1 MNQTSVSTVRNLF
14 SARRLILLAS
24 VAGVGAMVM
33 LAGPSY
39 RPVQLQTS
47 AAQAAMPVN
56 PQSGFADLVDKVKP
70 AVISVRVKSD
80 GDARRTAMRDR
91 DNMPRQG
98 SPFEWFRDFGSPD
111 RGEGMPGN
119 PGRRGTVTGEGSG
132 FFISADGY
140 AVTNFHVVDGAKSV
154 EVRTDDGTSYPGK
167 VVGTDQKTDLALIKI
182 EGKKE
187 FPFVALAEK
196 APRVGDWVIAVG
208 NPFGLSGS
216 ATAGI
221 VSANGRDIGSGP
233 YDDFIQIDAPINKGN
248 SGGPAFNVDGQ
259 VVAVNTAIFSPSG
272 GSVGIGFGIPAQTVK
287 AVVAQLKD
295 KGYVSRGWI
304 GVKVQTVT
312 PEIADSLG
320 MKSAQ
325 GAIVDE
331 PQAGSPAAKAGI
343 ESGDVI
349 TAIDG
354 APVKDARELARKIG
368 AMAAGATAKLSV
380 LRKGEDKTLS
390 LTLAD
395 MPGDRSAQAD
405 TKGAASDGP
414 RIGLALAPAKDVAGA
429 GSDGVVVTAVDPDSP
444 AAERGFR
451 AGDVILAVGGKAVSN
466 ANEVRTALADARG
479 QGKSNVLMRVK
490 SENATRFVAVPLK
503 AA

>member
-1 MNQTSVSTVRNLF
+1 
-14 SARRLILLAS
+14 
-24 VAGVGAMVM
+24 
-33 LAGPSY
+33 
-39 RPVQLQTS
+39 
-47 AAQAAMPVN
+47 
-56 PQSGFADLVDKVKP
+56 
-70 AVISVRVKSD
+70 
-80 GDARRTAMRDR
+80 
-91 DNMPRQG
+91 
-98 SPFEWFRDFGSPD
+98 
-111 RGEGMPGN
+111 
-119 PGRRGTVTGEGSG
+119 
-132 FFISADGY
+132 
-140 AVTNFHVVDGAKSV
+140 
-154 EVRTDDGTSYPGK
+154 
-167 VVGTDQKTDLALIKI
+167 
-182 EGKKE
+182 
-187 FPFVALAEK
+187 
-196 APRVGDWVIAVG
+196 VIAVG

-295 KGYVSRGWI
+295 KGYVSRGWM
-304 GVKVQTVT
+304 GVKIQTVT
-312 PEIADSLG
+312 PEIAESLG

-331 PQAGSPAAKAGI
+331 PQTGSPAAKAGI

-368 AMAAGATAKLSV
+368 SMASGATAKLSV
-380 LRKGEDKTLS
+380 LRKGENKTLS
-390 LTLAD
+390 LTLGE
-395 MPGDRSAQAD
+395 MPGDRMAQAD
-405 TKGAASDGP
+405 AKGAGSDAP
-414 RIGLALAPAKDVAGA
+414 RIGLSLAPAKDVAGA
-429 GSDGVVVTAVDPDSP
+429 GSDGVVITAVEPDSP

-451 AGDVILAVGGKAVSN
+451 AGDVILAVGGKAVTN
-466 ANEVRTALADARG
+466 ANEVRTALDDARG

-490 SENATRFVAVPLK
+490 SENATRFVAVPLRK
-503 AA
+503 A